1 MVSSISAIWVD
12 DNKEVSSAHG
22 NTTTQRVVISDDAR
36 TVIRLPNTTVA
47 CLLLDGSATID

>member
-12 DNKEVSSAHG
+12 DNKEVSSSHG